1 MILEVSFFTSVKTV
15 RKNRWERRIKRRR
28 LACVASFLRAIRE
41 ERGIHVV
48 RENHRPVEPQDRQN
62 DVVAILLVHHHL
74 LLGVDPDVAGV
85 DTEARHEL
93 FLEIVQGTVVLREV
107 GQVRHIHLHRLAIV
121 KENVH
126 DLSVLVHGAPT
137 VPSFGTLSA
146 CFRVETLIE
155 LDRDSRTVGH
165 GFHRVDRDL

>member
-15 RKNRWERRIKRRR
+15 RKNCWERRIKRRR
-28 LACVASFLRAIRE
+28 LAFVASFLRAIRE

-85 DTEARHEL
+85 ETDALYELLKSYRGPWYSARK
-93 FLEIVQGTVVLREV
+93 G
-107 GQVRHIHLHRLAIV
+107 GYAIFTCTG
-121 KENVH
+121 
-126 DLSVLVHGAPT
+126 S
-137 VPSFGTLSA
+137 PS
-146 CFRVETLIE
+146 
-155 LDRDSRTVGH
+155 
-165 GFHRVDRDL
+165 